1 VKYELNNYQSIYFM
15 NQENRILMAKQSKL
29 AVLFISG
36 ILAQMPAALHAQDAG
51 ATIDVHAHRFS
62 FDPAEITVKQG
73 ETVKLHL
80 TSDDVPHSLVIKD
93 LGVNEQ
99 VSKGHPADVTFTA
112 KNAGDFNGKC
122 GRFCGS
128 GHGSMVFTVHVTP
141 N

>member
-1 VKYELNNYQSIYFM
+1 M

-36 ILAQMPAALHAQDAG
+36 ILAQMPSALHAQDAG
-51 ATIDVHAHRFS
+51 PTIEVHAHRFS
-62 FDPAEITVKQG
+62 FEPAEITVKQG
-73 ETVKLHL
+73 EAVKLHL

-93 LGVNEQ
+93 LGVNQE

-112 KNAGDFNGKC
+112 KTAGDFHGKC